1 MTGQRRFILWCA
13 LPALMTI
20 ALTSCGYHTAG
31 RGTRLP
37 ASLQTIAIPAFVNKT
52 QQYKI
57 EQTLT
62 KAVVRE
68 FSTRTKYR
76 IVNEVE
82 PDADATLN
90 GTVNSV
96 QISPVTFDTNTG
108 RVSSV
113 LVIITMK
120 VSLVDRK
127 GKALF
132 DNQAYTFREQYQIS
146 QDLPTFFEESTPAM
160 GRLADKFSQTL
171 VSDILEAF

>member
-1 MTGQRRFILWCA
+1 MTGQRRIILGWA
-13 LPALMTI
+13 LLALVTMT
-20 ALTSCGYHTAG
+20 LPSCGYHAAG

-37 ASLQTIAIPAFVNKT
+37 ASLQTIAIPGFVNKT

-68 FSTRTKYR
+68 FITRTKYR
-76 IVNEVE
+76 IVNQVE

-96 QISPVTFDTNTG
+96 QISPVTFDTSTG

-113 LVIITMK
+113 LIIIAMK

-127 GKALF
+127 GKVLF

-146 QDLPTFFEESTPAM
+146 QDLPTFFEESSPAM
-160 GRLADKFSQTL
+160 GRLAGRFAQTL
-171 VSDILEAF
+171 VSDVLEAF